1 MIDKSEHMFYNFKH
15 NSIGTGGIH
24 LDEEHKK
31 MKLQLINM
39 ISKIEKAGT
48 IEYLHTF
55 IKLFLKEWG

>member
-1 MIDKSEHMFYNFKH
+1 M
-15 NSIGTGGIH
+15 
-24 LDEEHKK
+24 DEEHKK